1 MLRKLRCKHY
11 IRFELLCNLMNHELA
26 FYRMKVATE
35 EIAK

>member
-1 MLRKLRCKHY
+1 
-11 IRFELLCNLMNHELA
+11 MNHELA